1 MKDIVFD
8 SALKIRNRIR
18 TRETTVLEVVDAHLA
33 AIEVRNPTVNS
44 VVTIC
49 ADQARDQAKELDAKL
64 GVGEELGVLA
74 GLPVGI
80 KDTTDTKNIR
90 TTYGSNLFED
100 HVPAADAA
108 IVARI
113 KQADGI
119 VIGKT
124 NTPEFA
130 AGANT
135 VNAVFGPTR
144 NPWDT
149 GLTVGGS
156 TGGGA
161 AGLASGFFAL
171 AEGTDLGGSL
181 RIPAAF
187 CGVTGIRTT
196 PGLVPYLPNCSPF
209 DLFDVEGPMA
219 RTIPDLALALN
230 VYTGYD
236 GYYAISPQTGLNFGE
251 DLFIEH
257 NRQKLSIAFASDIAK
272 VGTDP
277 DVLGPCKNAAEKLV
291 DLGHTVDVIDL
302 DLSAGREAFT
312 TLRAQWMV
320 NKHFDKLDQLSFL
333 NDNLAGNIEKGL
345 AQTPLDLA
353 KAEADRENV
362 WSNMAST
369 LDRYDV
375 VLTPVSSVN
384 PFPVEQ
390 NYPETIN
397 GKPMASYIDWIAS
410 TFVISLIGLPAISV
424 PAGLS
429 SEGLPVGLQVIGGR
443 YSEAKLLQLAHQI
456 QVQNEIGLPLF

>member
-1 MKDIVFD
+1 MTDMVFG
-8 SALKIRNRIR
+8 SALNIRDLI
-18 TRETTVLEVVDAHLA
+18 TAREVSVLEVIDAHLA
-33 AIEVRNPTVNS
+33 AIDAGNSSVNS

-49 ADQARDQAKELDAKL
+49 ADQARDQAKALDAKL
-64 GVGEELGVLA
+64 DAGSNLGSLA

-80 KDTTDTKNIR
+80 KDTTDTEGVR
-90 TTYGSNLFED
+90 TTYGSKLFEN
-100 HVPAADAA
+100 HVPTADAA
-108 IVARI
+108 IVERI

-135 VNAVFGPTR
+135 VNAVFGATK
-144 NPWDT
+144 NPWNNE
-149 GLTVGGS
+149 LTAGGS

-187 CGVTGIRTT
+187 CGVVGIRTT
-196 PGLVPYLPNCSPF
+196 PGLIPYLPNGAPF

-219 RTIPDLALALN
+219 RTVSDLALALS
-230 VYTGYD
+230 VYSGTHAF
-236 GYYAISPQTGLNFGE
+236 YANSPQTGLSLNQDIFAE
-251 DLFIEH
+251 
-257 NRQKLSIAFASDIAK
+257 NKAPKLKIAFASDIAK

-277 DVLGPCKNAAEKLV
+277 DVLEICRAAADKLRA
-291 DLGHTVDVIDL
+291 LGHTVEEIDL

-320 NKHFDKLDQLSFL
+320 NKHFDKLDQLSKL
-333 NDNLAGNIEKGL
+333 NENLAGNIEKGL
-345 AQTPLDLA
+345 GQTPLELA
-353 KAEADRENV
+353 GAEADREKV
-362 WSNMAST
+362 WTEMATT
-369 LDRYDV
+369 LDQYDV

-410 TFVISLIGLPAISV
+410 TFIISLIGLPAVSV

-429 SEGLPVGLQVIGGR
+429 AGGLPVGMQVIGGR
-443 YSEAKLLQLAHQI
+443 YSEATLLQLAHQI
-456 QVQNEIGLPLF
+456 QLQNDIGLPLS

>member
-1 MKDIVFD
+1 MNDIVFD
-8 SALKIRNRIR
+8 SALNIRDRIR
-18 TRETTVLEVVDAHLA
+18 ARETTILEVVDAHLA
-33 AIEVRNPTVNS
+33 AIEDRNPAVNS

-49 ADQARDQAKELDAKL
+49 ADQARGQAKELDAKL
-64 GVGEELGVLA
+64 SAGDELGALA

-80 KDTTDTKNIR
+80 KDTTDTKDIR
-90 TTYGSNLFED
+90 TTYGSELFED
-100 HVPAADAA
+100 HVPTVDAA

-119 VIGKT
+119 IIGKT

-135 VNAVFGPTR
+135 VNGVFGPTR
-144 NPWDT
+144 NPWNL

-161 AGLASGFFAL
+161 AGLASVFFAL

-187 CGVTGIRTT
+187 CGVVGIRTT
-196 PGLVPYLPNCSPF
+196 PGLIPYLPNSSPF

-219 RTIPDLALALN
+219 RTIPDLALALS
-230 VYTGYD
+230 VYTGPHK
-236 GYYAISPQTGLNFGE
+236 YYANSPQTGLSFGE
-251 DLFIEH
+251 DLFTER
-257 NRQKLSIAFASDIAK
+257 NPQKLSIAFASDIAK

-277 DVLGPCKNAAEKLV
+277 EVLGPCQNAAEKLV
-291 DLGHTVDVIDL
+291 ELGHSVDVIDL

-320 NKHFDKLDQLSFL
+320 NKHFDKLDKLSQLNS
-333 NDNLAGNIEKGL
+333 NLAGNIEKGL
-345 AQTPLDLA
+345 GQTPLELA
-353 KAEADRENV
+353 KAEADRESV
-362 WSNMAST
+362 WSNMVAT

-390 NYPETIN
+390 NFPETIN

-410 TFVISLIGLPAISV
+410 TFVISLIGLPAVSV

-443 YSEAKLLQLAHQI
+443 YSEAILLQLAHQI
-456 QVQNEIGLPLF
+456 QIQNEIGLQSI